1 MGYAWCFHDMN
12 LSGSI
17 SFPHISCCFTA
28 FSCLGWEKASSCFQ
42 LWLENHFISPSQLS
56 LHREAWPAAPCW
68 HRGSPV
74 AWGGTRAPAAR
85 NPLGCRLTRC
95 RRGQEHKGLGLQ
107 TLNGVKLYAAPAEMI
122 APLVVEEN
130 CTRMEL
136 KASEL
141 LAAAGRNE
149 SLVGRGYLW
158 KGRPPLA
165 GARIR
170 SHSCRVGKRHCW
182 TTAVVIYRA
191 CFHTAP
197 HVSYTYGTMHGDCQG
212 NESTTKASAN

>member
-1 MGYAWCFHDMN
+1 MPWVRKSFLL
-12 LSGSI
+12 LSALAGEP
-17 SFPHISCCFTA
+17 FY
-28 FSCLGWEKASSCFQ
+28 
-42 LWLENHFISPSQLS
+42 LS
-56 LHREAWPAAPCW
+56 LPALPAQGGLAGSSVLAQGQP
-68 HRGSPV
+68 RGV
-74 AWGGTRAPAAR
+74 GGTRAPAAR

-149 SLVGRGYLW
+149 SLVGRGYL
-158 KGRPPLA
+158 
-165 GARIR
+165 
-170 SHSCRVGKRHCW
+170 
-182 TTAVVIYRA
+182 
-191 CFHTAP
+191 
-197 HVSYTYGTMHGDCQG
+197 
-212 NESTTKASAN
+212 

>member
-1 MGYAWCFHDMN
+1 MIWTCQAPFPSHTYRAVLQ
-12 LSGSI
+12 LSHALGEKKH
-17 SFPHISCCFTA
+17 PLA
-28 FSCLGWEKASSCFQ
+28 FSFDWRT
-42 LWLENHFISPSQLS
+42 ILS
-56 LHREAWPAAPCW
+56 LPPSSPCTGRLGRQLPAGTGAAPW
-68 HRGSPV
+68 RG
-74 AWGGTRAPAAR
+74 GGTRSPTAK

-130 CTRMEL
+130 CTRLDL

-141 LAAAGRNE
+141 LTAAGRNE

-182 TTAVVIYRA
+182 TTAVVIHRV

-197 HVSYTYGTMHGDCQG
+197 HVPYTYGTMCGDCQG